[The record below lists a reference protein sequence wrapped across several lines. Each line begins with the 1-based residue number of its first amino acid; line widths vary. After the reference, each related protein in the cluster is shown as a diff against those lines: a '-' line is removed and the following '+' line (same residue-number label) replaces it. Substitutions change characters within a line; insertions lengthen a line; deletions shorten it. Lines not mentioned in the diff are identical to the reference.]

1 MRASPQKLLCVL
13 CVINMFLILKNIIYN
28 IYIIFYNTH
37 THNIFSLSLP
47 IADIH
52 IIRTKTLLFI
62 LFFCYFIF
70 YFIKHWKIIE
80 KNKLIITSILFINSL
95 AHKYTQRK
103 HTHIHLNY
111 ICDVYIYNISIY
123 NFFDFLHQ
131 K

>member
-62 LFFCYFIF
+62 SLFLLF
-70 YFIKHWKIIE
+70 YFLFYKTLENYRKKQTHHHVDIIYQF
-80 KNKLIITSILFINSL
+80 TS
-95 AHKYTQRK
+95 TQVHTK
-103 HTHIHLNY
+103 KAYTHI
-111 ICDVYIYNISIY
+111 
-123 NFFDFLHQ
+123 F
-131 K
+131 